1 MEISI
6 LEEEAKV
13 EIIKGHKNLK
23 YKVKN
28 NGKNI
33 NFVPR
38 YINWLNSMKAER
50 GENGII
56 TYCTK
61 CKAFLYLDNVQQK
74 HSLNHVCCDH
84 AYCADFCEYCG
95 ELYNEYS
102 ICCLRKCFDIF
113 KYLSYNIY
121 FAQFCLCLLFIPILS
136 LAWAFYCCL
145 IIIFSKRIKKSD
157 DILYHDDG
165 IFESKFNYI
174 FEKIS
179 ILMLVVYPLLYFIP
193 YFFTIYFFQLFAM
206 IKVRSQKISDEANN
220 IMRY

>member
-1 MEISI
+1 MELSLI
-6 LEEEAKV
+6 EEDAKI
-13 EIIKGHKNLK
+13 EIVRGHKNLK
-23 YKVKN
+23 YKVKH
-28 NGKNI
+28 NGKNM
-33 NFVPR
+33 NLVPR
-38 YINWLNSMKAER
+38 YNQWLNLMKTER

-56 TYCTK
+56 TYCAK
-61 CKAFLYLDNVQQK
+61 CYTFIYFDNKNQMYSID
-74 HSLNHVCCDH
+74 HTCCGSFCY
-84 AYCADFCEYCG
+84 ANVCEYCG
-95 ELYNEYS
+95 ELYNDAS

-113 KYLSYNIY
+113 KYFNYSNY
-121 FAQFCLCLLFIPILS
+121 FDNFGLCFMFIPILS

-174 FEKIS
+174 FEKIA

-193 YFFTIYFFQLFAM
+193 YFFTIYFFQLFTM